1 MSIWIPALLIVAAV
15 AMFVAAP
22 LAEELLERRL
32 ETGDAEIQRLE
43 HQRSLALQ
51 GLRELEFDH
60 EMGKL
65 DPDDYRNLRFVL
77 ESRALSAMSRLERGQ
92 GHLGS
97 QTHSTAAAENPSWS
111 DVTDTGFCPKCATRV
126 EAAQKFCV
134 ECGAPL
140 AMDAKRE

>member
-22 LAEELLERRL
+22 LAEGLFERRL

-65 DPDDYRNLRFVL
+65 DLDDYRNLRSVL
-77 ESRALSAMSRLERGQ
+77 ESRALSAMSTLERWQ

-97 QTHSTAAAENPSWS
+97 QARSTAAAKKL
-111 DVTDTGFCPKCATRV
+111 VV
-126 EAAQKFCV
+126 E
-134 ECGAPL
+134 
-140 AMDAKRE
+140 

>member
-22 LAEELLERRL
+22 LAEGLFERRL
-32 ETGDAEIQRLE
+32 ETGDTEIQRLE

-60 EMGKL
+60 QMGKL
-65 DPDDYRNLRFVL
+65 DPDDYRNLRSVL
-77 ESRALSAMSRLERGQ
+77 ESRALSAMSSLERGQ

-97 QTHSTAAAENPSWS
+97 QARSTAAAVNPLWS
-111 DVTDTGFCPKCATRV
+111 DITYSGFCPKCATRV
-126 EAAQKFCV
+126 EGAQKFCV
-134 ECGAPL
+134 ECGALL
-140 AMDAKRE
+140 AVYAKRE